1 MPRTIVVTQPTYLP
15 WLGYFEQIAKADA
28 FVFLDTVQCVKQSW
42 HNRNRLKGNDNNP
55 IWLTVPVKGHSLDT
69 PLQEIQISQNTL
81 LWRRKHLATIQMC
94 LGSALYFRSIFPL
107 IQKWINSEYEYLVDL
122 TISGIK
128 MFSDLLD
135 LSPQFV
141 RASELNRQ
149 GKRTG
154 LLVNLCQQFGA
165 DCYYSPMGSKV
176 YLEEEKHL
184 FTEVGIEVMYQ
195 TWEHPIY
202 RQLGQGFVSH
212 LSVIDALMNI
222 GPEATRSLIVPNG
235 TYSS

>member
-1 MPRTIVVTQPTYLP
+1 
-15 WLGYFEQIAKADA
+15 
-28 FVFLDTVQCVKQSW
+28 
-42 HNRNRLKGNDNNP
+42 
-55 IWLTVPVKGHSLDT
+55 
-69 PLQEIQISQNTL
+69 
-81 LWRRKHLATIQMC
+81 
-94 LGSALYFRSIFPL
+94 
-107 IQKWINSEYEYLVDL
+107 
-122 TISGIK
+122 
-128 MFSDLLD
+128 
-135 LSPQFV
+135 
-141 RASELNRQ
+141 
-149 GKRTG
+149 
-154 LLVNLCQQFGA
+154 
-165 DCYYSPMGSKV
+165 MGSKV